1 MTMEDSY
8 IYFELNNHRLK
19 INRENS
25 EDIWVWYCESGGRP
39 IKNPYWKKKYIS
51 KKGNGYCQLGI
62 CCRNRLLHRIVYYAH
77 NQDWDI
83 DYEPCD
89 NPIDHIDRDRGN
101 NHISN
106 LRLGTPSLNQQNRS
120 NTKGYYW
127 NKQKQKYK
135 AYININDKVIH
146 LGYFKTEEE
155 ARQAYLDA
163 KKLYHKW

>member
-1 MTMEDSY
+1 MEFQLENYKLRLLEDGTIERLY
-8 IYFELNNHRLK
+8 EFKTKQYWKEIKFQKHKNGYLHKDFYFTSGKKHISHHRL
-19 INRENS
+19 
-25 EDIWVWYCESGGRP
+25 
-39 IKNPYWKKKYIS
+39 
-51 KKGNGYCQLGI
+51 
-62 CCRNRLLHRIVYYAH
+62 VYYAH

-106 LRLGTPSLNQQNRS
+106 LCLGTPSLNQQNRS

-127 NKQKQKYK
+127 NKQRQKYQ
-135 AYININDKVIH
+135 AYIKSNNKSIYI
-146 LGYFKTEEE
+146 GEYKTEEE

-163 KKLYHKW
+163 KKLHHKW